1 MTPPRRV
8 RRETSAGGVVF
19 RSDGARALV
28 LLIRDAHGNWGFP
41 KGHVERGEDARDAAL
56 REVREETGVI
66 ATDVVARLQ
75 PISWR
80 FRSRGAQVHKTCH
93 FFALATVQAR
103 TRPQRKEGIT
113 ACRWV
118 APDEARRLLTWDNSR
133 SVLDAARAAWDARP
147 ELVNG

>member
-1 MTPPRRV
+1 MTRPRV

-19 RSDGARALV
+19 RRDGERTLV
-28 LLIRDAHGNWGFP
+28 LVIRDAHGNWGFP
-41 KGHVERGEDARDAAL
+41 KGHVERGEEARDAAL

-66 ATDVVARLQ
+66 VTNVVAPLHA
-75 PISWR
+75 ISWR

-93 FFALATVQAR
+93 FFVLVTDRAR
-103 TRPQRKEGIT
+103 TRPQGKEGIT

-133 SVLDAARAAWDARP
+133 SVMDAAQAAWEAHAEP
-147 ELVNG
+147 VAG

>member
-1 MTPPRRV
+1 MTRPHV

-19 RSDGARALV
+19 RRDGARTLV
-28 LLIRDAHGNWGFP
+28 LVIRDSHGNWGFP
-41 KGHVERGEDARDAAL
+41 KGHVERGEDAREAAL

-66 ATDVVARLQ
+66 AGDVVAPVQ
-75 PISWR
+75 SISWR

-93 FFALATVQAR
+93 FFALVTDQAR

-133 SVLDAARAAWDARP
+133 GVLDAAQAAWEALP
-147 ELVNG
+147 EPVGG